1 MGYTHNR
8 GFSAITDGYAV
19 GAKSAERK
27 IINGSGYITVPQID
41 KAGAPV
47 FTKLASGTTAANNG
61 GGTGTATFTNTLT
74 ATTITVPANGFVK
87 WKAKSVIGAAV
98 STYSWKL
105 MAGTQTIDTATK
117 TTGSATKLTT
127 TRTPVVA
134 TGVPASAAWKIVAKQ
149 VLKTS
154 ATIAAKKLTLVSLN
168 IQKPQKLWLQTIT

>member
-8 GFSAITDGYAV
+8 GYSAIESGYAI
-19 GAKSAERK
+19 GAKGSERK
-27 IINGSGYITVPQID
+27 IINGSGYITVPQVD

-61 GGTGTATFTNTLT
+61 TGTTFTNTLT
-74 ATTITVPANGFVK
+74 ITTITVPANGFVK
-87 WKAKSVIGAAV
+87 WKAKSVLGAAV
-98 STYSWKL
+98 ATYSWKL
-105 MAGTQTIDTATK
+105 MGGTITVDTATK

-134 TGVPASAAWKIVAKQ
+134 TGVPASATWKIVAKQ
-149 VLKTS
+149 VLTTS
-154 ATIAAKKLTLVSLN
+154 GTIAAKKITLSSLN